1 MRDILDKLSAIEQV
15 QESNMPEIGDEIGF
29 SFSPDLEIVTEVVGF
44 TEDGIVVE
52 LDRKRCC
59 TVRR

>member
-1 MRDILDKLSAIEQV
+1 MRDLLNKLSAIENV
-15 QESNMPEIGDEIGF
+15 KESAVPELGDEIGF

-52 LDRKRCC
+52 LEE
-59 TVRR
+59 VGLN